1 MALKSYKPVTP
12 GQRYKTTVTRDSL
25 TTDRPEKGLT
35 TGSKRISGRDSA
47 GRISVRR
54 RGGGHK
60 RRYRAVD
67 FKRDKWDIPGKV
79 ASIEYDPN
87 RSAFIALVV
96 YADGEKRYIL
106 APKNL
111 TVGMPVVTSE
121 HAPIRPG
128 NCMPLE
134 SMPLGTVIH
143 NIELQKGHGG
153 QLARSAGASAV
164 IVASDKDYVTV
175 KLPSDESRLVFK
187 RCLATVG
194 VVGNEDHMNVTIG
207 KAGRSR
213 WMGRRPKV
221 LGVSM
226 NPVDHPHG
234 GGEGHTNGGR
244 HPVSPTGQPTKGYK
258 TRKKRK
264 TSSRFIVKRR
274 GK

>member
-25 TTDRPEKGLT
+25 TTDKPEKNLT
-35 TGSKRISGRDSA
+35 SGSKRISGRDAA

-67 FKRDKWDIPGKV
+67 FKRDKWNIPGTV

-106 APKNL
+106 APKNVSVGTTIL
-111 TVGMPVVTSE
+111 TAENAPV
-121 HAPIRPG
+121 RPG
-128 NCMPLE
+128 NCLPLE

-164 IVASDKDYVTV
+164 IVASDKDYVTI

-244 HPVSPTGQPTKGYK
+244 HPVSPSGQPTKGYK

>member
-1 MALKSYKPVTP
+1 MALKTYKPVTP
-12 GQRYKTTVTRDSL
+12 GQRYKTTVTRDAL
-25 TTDRPEKGLT
+25 TADKPEKNLT
-35 TGSKRISGRDSA
+35 SGSKRISGRDSA

-67 FKRDKWDIPGKV
+67 FKRDKWDVPGTIR
-79 ASIEYDPN
+79 SIEYDPN

-96 YADGEKRYIL
+96 FADGEKRYIL
-106 APKNL
+106 APKN
-111 TVGMPVVTSE
+111 VGVGTSVVTSE
-121 HAPIRPG
+121 HAPVRPG

-134 SMPLGTVIH
+134 SMPLGTVVH

-175 KLPSDESRLVFK
+175 KLPSDETRLVFK